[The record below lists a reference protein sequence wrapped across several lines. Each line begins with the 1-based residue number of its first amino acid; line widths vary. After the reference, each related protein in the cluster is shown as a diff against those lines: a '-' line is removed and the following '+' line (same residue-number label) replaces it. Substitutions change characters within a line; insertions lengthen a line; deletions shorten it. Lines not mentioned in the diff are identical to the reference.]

1 MIALPSININEV
13 LCKPGSERGILSI
26 VLANHDK
33 ILECEEQN
41 LFAEHFAVEAHQFIY
56 SAICYLYSN
65 QSVNRIDAMLL
76 YNTIQDPEAKEAVDA
91 IGGMRYIDSLIQSR
105 VQDNLR
111 FYIKDVREMA
121 IRRMAYNMGGRI
133 QEMVLRDENRDV
145 EEILS
150 EIQNHAITLSLSTES
165 ETEVY
170 RMGDETEDVL
180 RQRAEQPTEIAGYA
194 MGWAR
199 YDKITQGQKPNEL
212 TVFVAESKAGKSV
225 LLLNHAKK
233 FSVDDEIPGLYIDTE
248 MTSREQE
255 DRLLAMV
262 SGVPLEEIVNG
273 MFSRDTIYGQGT
285 DKMRRLREALAKIRQ
300 APLYHIYLPTFTIE
314 KVSALVRKYQ
324 IQYDIGYVIFD
335 YIKLPTSEIN
345 GLATAQE
352 YQKLGYITTCLKD
365 LAGICNIPVMTA
377 AQANRSI
384 IDNEDPDANQ
394 LGGSYRIL
402 QMASRLI
409 FLVIKSEMTMQYEN
423 HTLGNRKLIIKYQRN
438 GAGDSKPIHINFEKP
453 IMRMKEVG

>member
-1 MIALPSININEV
+1 MPNINE
-13 LCKPGSERGILSI
+13 LLSRPGSERGILSI

-41 LFAEHFAVEAHQFIY
+41 LFSEHFAVNAHQYIY
-56 SAICYLYSN
+56 SAICYLYAN
-65 QSVNRIDAMLL
+65 QNVNRIDSMLL
-76 YNTIQDPEAKEAVDA
+76 YNTIQDPEAKRALDE

-105 VQDNLR
+105 VHDNLR
-111 FYIKDVREMA
+111 FYIKDVRNMA
-121 IRRMAYNMGGRI
+121 IRRMAYNMGKEI
-133 QEMVLRDENRDV
+133 QDIVLRDENRNI
-145 EEILS
+145 EEILN
-150 EIQNHAITLSLSTES
+150 EIQANAITLSLSTES
-165 ETEVY
+165 ESEIY
-170 RMGDETEDVL
+170 RMGEETEEVL

-194 MGWAR
+194 MGWKR

-233 FSVDDEIPGLYIDTE
+233 FSIDDGIPGLYIDTE

-255 DRLLAMV
+255 DRLLAMI
-262 SGVPLEEIVNG
+262 SGVPIDEIING
-273 MFSRDTIYGQGT
+273 MFIRDTIYGTGRE
-285 DKMRRLREALAKIRQ
+285 KMRKLNEALAKIRQ
-300 APLYHIYLPTFTIE
+300 APLYHIYLPNFTIE

-324 IQYDIGYVIFD
+324 IQYNVGYVIFD

-352 YQKLGYITTCLKD
+352 YQRLGYITTCLKD
-365 LAGICNIPVMTA
+365 LAGICSVPVLTA
-377 AQANRSI
+377 AQANRTI

-402 QMASRLI
+402 QMASRLV
-409 FLVIKSEMTMQYEN
+409 FLVIKSEQTIMFEN
-423 HTLGNRKLIIKYQRN
+423 NTLGNRKLIVKYQRN
-438 GAGDSKPIHINFEKP
+438 GIGDSSPIHINFDQP
-453 IMRMKEVG
+453 ISRMTEVSI